1 MFGDSPAMFCLRY
14 QLALCELHLKIVY
27 QKQNKTKKSHRNS
40 ETVFIFCLKQPLSPP
55 GPHHSSSLTLG
66 GGTLSGLPSRP
77 RSDCDCHT
85 HTRVLK
91 DVYVESDQARSQDFK
106 YEW

>member
-66 GGTLSGLPSRP
+66 GGDTLGPAVPPQIRLRLSY
-77 RSDCDCHT
+77 T
-85 HTRVLK
+85 H
-91 DVYVESDQARSQDFK
+91 ART
-106 YEW
+106 